1 MSQSSFDEIY
11 KLTDVSFDYTLGES
25 FYNEKIDLATVLYIT
40 EEFGANEIIC
50 VPDGRQ

>member
-11 KLTDVSFDYTLGES
+11 KLADVSFDYTLGES